1 MKSLVFF
8 LSFLSLISCDDPEL
22 RNPIEGCWSITEFK
36 RDGIFILLDSCTS
49 QSTLIITSES
59 HSDKYGDILRTTFYY
74 DSAEMT
80 CEVWEKKE
88 EWKQYNGE
96 YILDDRNI
104 IDQNEGID
112 LASEDQLLY
121 FYDSWEWKRD
131 SLGSFEEIVTTPIV
145 MIFSR
150 CED

>member
-36 RDGIFILLDSCTS
+36 RDGIFIPLDSCTS

-59 HSDKYGDILRTTFYY
+59 HSEKYGDILRTTFYY

-112 LASEDQLLY
+112 HSSEDQLLY